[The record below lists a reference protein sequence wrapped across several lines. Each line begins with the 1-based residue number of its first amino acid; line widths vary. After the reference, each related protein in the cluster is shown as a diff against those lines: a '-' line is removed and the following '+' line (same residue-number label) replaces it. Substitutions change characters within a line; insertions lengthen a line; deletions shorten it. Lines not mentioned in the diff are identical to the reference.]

1 MRNLLNFRKKCVI
14 IYAVKIPWQ
23 KTKKERDIMEN
34 VQKKTPKILGI
45 ALIVYFVCAA
55 VISVAS
61 NGFYMVTEL
70 LDSLMNSYDFSD
82 FIREAFEELIEYG
95 ALADFIKYTIQDFFN
110 SIWIMLLAVFIMF
123 IYRKNDKSILLPIAL
138 AVGTVTS
145 FIAACTW
152 GWDFV
157 EYVIHIPEYGIEIN
171 FFEVVDILTWIVEVV
186 AEFFVPLALLAA
198 AVGAFSRKL
207 LLLSKIGSIAYLL
220 VCVVNLVSNAI
231 YSLTFVVSQDYMSI
245 IERISNRVIYFS
257 VYIVE
262 FLPAIVLA
270 LLFFKYIKKPQ
281 EEAEAAPVE
290 ITEEI

>member
-1 MRNLLNFRKKCVI
+1 
-14 IYAVKIPWQ
+14 
-23 KTKKERDIMEN
+23 MEN
-34 VQKKTPKILGI
+34 VKKKMPLLVVIAIATYLVLGG
-45 ALIVYFVCAA
+45 LLSVVSNVYDV
-55 VISVAS
+55 
-61 NGFYMVTEL
+61 
-70 LDSLMNSYDFSD
+70 
-82 FIREAFEELIEYG
+82 
-95 ALADFIKYTIQDFFN
+95 IKYMAYSQFIGDLFGDFMN
-110 SIWIMLLAVFIMF
+110 SIWVMLLAVFVMF
-123 IYRKNDKSILLPIAL
+123 VYRKNDKSILLPMAL
-138 AVGTVTS
+138 IVGTVTS
-145 FIAACTW
+145 FIAACTL

-171 FFEVVDILTWIVEVV
+171 FFEVVDILTWIVAVV
-186 AEFFVPLALLAA
+186 AEFFVPLALLAV

-262 FLPAIVLA
+262 FLPAIALA
-270 LLFFKYIKKPQ
+270 LLFFKYIKKPR
-281 EEAEAAPVE
+281 EEVEAAPVE